1 MCTPVDTVGLVCH
14 RRKPVGKVRCSC
26 QRRSV
31 LDVWVVVSSRPGKST
46 VPLVVVPVQP
56 GGTDASAVDLPAER
70 AAGVVVVFEVHYAH
84 LVLLAR
90 HLVDDPG
97 EAEDVVMDAFAGLT
111 RNWKRV
117 RRTEDAFFYLRASV
131 VNGSRSRL
139 RRLRVARGSRHTQLD
154 PDAAPAEQVAMIHL
168 EHDAV
173 VRALRTLPRR
183 QREVLVLRYYDGA
196 TETEIAATLGIGVG
210 SVKTHASRGLRAVA
224 DRLEGSP

>member
-1 MCTPVDTVGLVCH
+1 
-14 RRKPVGKVRCSC
+14 
-26 QRRSV
+26 
-31 LDVWVVVSSRPGKST
+31 
-46 VPLVVVPVQP
+46 VVVPVQP
-56 GGTDASAVDLPAER
+56 GGRDVSAVDLPADR
-70 AAGVVVVFEVHYAH
+70 TAGVVVVFEVHYVH
-84 LVLLAR
+84 LVRLAR

-111 RNWKRV
+111 RHWSHV
-117 RRTEDAFFYLRASV
+117 RRAEDAFFYLRASV

-154 PDAAPAEQVAMIHL
+154 PDAAPAEQLAMVHL
-168 EHDAV
+168 EHEAV
-173 VRALRTLPRR
+173 VLALRTLPRR

-196 TETEIAATLGIGVG
+196 TESEIAATLGIGVG